1 MLWNPASR
9 LTSPRDPLSRPA
21 HGTRHRRIERAT
33 ICGVWSAMDQFTIA
47 SQIFIHWGAIAVFSL
62 DFHRDSLLEKQMWS
76 LTDMQRYNVYVYDP
90 LPLPHTI
97 VTSFRIT
104 CSCYKYCAIQ
114 YVALHFITRRIIGK
128 IISKQIVR
136 LLCMHDHKIMNISV
150 THYHRVRTNSK
161 QSSWSR

>member
-47 SQIFIHWGAIAVFSL
+47 YQIFIHWCAIAVFSL
-62 DFHRDSLLEKQMWS
+62 DFHRDSLLDKQMWS
-76 LTDMQRYNVYVYDP
+76 LTDMQRYNVHVWHP
-90 LPLPHTI
+90 PPPPHNRDK
-97 VTSFRIT
+97 FPYYMY
-104 CSCYKYCAIQ
+104 SCYKYCAIQ
-114 YVALHFITRRIIGK
+114 YVALHFITRRSIGK

-136 LLCMHDHKIMNISV
+136 LLCIHTIMNISV
-150 THYHRVRTNSK
+150 IHYHRVRKNSK